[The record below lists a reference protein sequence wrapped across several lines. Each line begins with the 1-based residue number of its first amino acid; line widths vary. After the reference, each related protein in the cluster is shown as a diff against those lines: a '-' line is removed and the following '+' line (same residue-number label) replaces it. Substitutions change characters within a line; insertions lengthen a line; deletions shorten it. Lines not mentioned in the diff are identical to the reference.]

1 MLVGQS
7 LSPHSVSCG
16 SEGLEDLIE
25 THRLQPVRQDLNQI
39 QLTSV
44 RDLISFPGST
54 LALYW

>member
-1 MLVGQS
+1 MGQS